1 MVGVSLRKPQ
11 ALAGVLGVV
20 RSFSGATAPGMR
32 ARSCRIGPAIPVEGS
47 TQHAACRLYVDQGS
61 FTN

>member
-20 RSFSGATAPGMR
+20 RSFFGATATGM
-32 ARSCRIGPAIPVEGS
+32 ARSRRIGPEIPVEGS
-47 TQHAACRLYVDQGS
+47 TQHAACRLYVDQGH
-61 FTN
+61 FTK